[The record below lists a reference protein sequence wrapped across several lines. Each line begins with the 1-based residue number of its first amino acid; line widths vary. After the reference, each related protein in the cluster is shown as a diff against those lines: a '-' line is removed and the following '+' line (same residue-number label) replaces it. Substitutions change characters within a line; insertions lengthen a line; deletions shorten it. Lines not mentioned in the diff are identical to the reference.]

1 MLQLETLPATWA
13 VLLVAFRPCFTKP
26 GFRTFVVLM
35 SGLVA
40 QAGQGTVTGMLLG
53 AGVSQVWHHSRA
65 YRFLDQGRWCVD
77 QVGLVVLRLIVDRLL
92 SPDAPVVIAVDDTL
106 FRRSGRKVHGAQWH
120 HDGSAKGPEK
130 NKVAW
135 GNCWVIAG
143 VVIQLPFMNRHLCLP
158 VAFVLWRSVAGSK
171 DPAQSK
177 QVVAGRMIASIRG
190 ACPDRQIHVVADAWY
205 AGADGAQGAG
215 RGACRDRGL
224 PFGVTL
230 TSRLRANAHLDEIAT
245 PTPGKPGRPKRIGP
259 KIGTPN
265 DLANRPTTT
274 WKPATVHRYGRTDTV
289 MIAEIVCLWYGVYR
303 SRGIRIVLLRD
314 TNTTTGYDLAL
325 ITTDLTSPATAI
337 VERYASR
344 WSIEV
349 AIEDAKQTTGVGQA
363 RNRTTKSVERTV
375 PFGLICQSLITI
387 WYAQHGHHPD
397 IAAERRTQAPWYR
410 TKLLPAYPDMIIK
423 LRRVLI
429 AAKFRGHSPHQPTHQ
444 QTLAVQLAWAEAAA

>member
-1 MLQLETLPATWA
+1 
-13 VLLVAFRPCFTKP
+13 
-26 GFRTFVVLM
+26 
-35 SGLVA
+35 
-40 QAGQGTVTGMLLG
+40 
-53 AGVSQVWHHSRA
+53 
-65 YRFLDQGRWCVD
+65 
-77 QVGLVVLRLIVDRLL
+77 
-92 SPDAPVVIAVDDTL
+92 
-106 FRRSGRKVHGAQWH
+106 
-120 HDGSAKGPEK
+120 
-130 NKVAW
+130 
-135 GNCWVIAG
+135 
-143 VVIQLPFMNRHLCLP
+143 
-158 VAFVLWRSVAGSK
+158 
-171 DPAQSK
+171 
-177 QVVAGRMIASIRG
+177 MITSISL

-224 PFGVTL
+224 PAGVTL

-259 KIGTPN
+259 KIGTPK

-289 MIAEIVCLWYGVYR
+289 MIAEVVCLWYGVYR
-303 SRGIRIVLLRD
+303 SRAIRVVLLRD

-325 ITTDLTSPATAI
+325 VTTDLTSPAHTI

-363 RNRTTKSVERTV
+363 RNRTAKAVERTV

-397 IAAERRTQAPWYR
+397 IAAERRTKAPWYR
-410 TKLLPAYPDMIIK
+410 TKLLPAYSDMIIK

-429 AAKFRGHSPHQPTHQ
+429 AAKFRGHSPHQPTHE